1 MFCDNRQLFISS
13 VKEEILEKLVKN
25 RGKFMEPA
33 FILFKSVSVERLA
46 VFQRLFF
53 FPLMFFVAVFFAC
66 SNRNILSKLE
76 K

>member
-1 MFCDNRQLFISS
+1 
-13 VKEEILEKLVKN
+13 
-25 RGKFMEPA
+25 MEPA